1 VARFGAVTALP
12 DLLMTLAT
20 CELRRDFSR
29 ACGARFTDL
38 AASGN
43 NSGRFDAAGPIGPRR
58 GAERPSRISVL
69 NLTNNLL
76 LATRRLRPYISCKK
90 SEKAMA
96 SVMLF
101 WGVGFA
107 TLGWLVFKIA
117 QRM

>member
-43 NSGRFDAAGPIGPRR
+43 KSGRFDAAGPMRSPPRGR
-58 GAERPSRISVL
+58 EAQPHICTQSHEQFVTCHSTPKAV
-69 NLTNNLL
+69 
-76 LATRRLRPYISCKK
+76 YI
-90 SEKAMA
+90 M
-96 SVMLF
+96 
-101 WGVGFA
+101 
-107 TLGWLVFKIA
+107 
-117 QRM
+117 

>member
-43 NSGRFDAAGPIGPRR
+43 NSGVRR
-58 GAERPSRISVL
+58 GRAYRSPPRGREAQPHICTQSHKQFVTCHSTPKAV
-69 NLTNNLL
+69 
-76 LATRRLRPYISCKK
+76 YI
-90 SEKAMA
+90 M
-96 SVMLF
+96 
-101 WGVGFA
+101 
-107 TLGWLVFKIA
+107 
-117 QRM
+117 